1 MSVSNDQPNGYHP
14 LAQVMSLDPGTAM
27 FKRFAQLNA
36 HSLLIQQAEI
46 LDLER
51 QLLVL
56 ATVNKKRG
64 LHYNTIAIDLINAGR
79 ANNDDEQWRLVLH
92 IRSKLKDY
100 SMCNTTLDWLT

>member
-1 MSVSNDQPNGYHP
+1 MATPDDEPKGYHA
-14 LAQVMSLDPGTAM
+14 LAQVMSLDPGAAM

-56 ATVNKKRG
+56 ATVNKKHG
-64 LHYNTIAIDLINAGR
+64 LHYDTIAMDLINAGR
-79 ANNDDEQWRLVLH
+79 ANDDDEQWRLITQ
-92 IRSKLKDY
+92 IRLKLKEY
-100 SMCNTTLDWLT
+100 STWDIVPL